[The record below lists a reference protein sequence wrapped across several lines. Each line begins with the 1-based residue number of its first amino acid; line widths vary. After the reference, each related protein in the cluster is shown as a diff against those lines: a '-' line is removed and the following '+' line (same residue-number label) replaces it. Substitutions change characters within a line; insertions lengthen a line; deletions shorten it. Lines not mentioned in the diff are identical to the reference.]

1 MCKTFFRGDPV
12 RNKKPPFEITNAM
25 IDSVA
30 EVAELMGKLTSTNRL
45 GSNPTL
51 RRTNRIRTIHGSLAI
66 EQNTLSLEQVTAV
79 LNGKQ
84 VLAPPKDIAEVKNAY
99 EIYERL
105 DELDP
110 YSVDDLLTAH
120 GVMTRGLVEESG
132 VFRTRPVGVVDR
144 EGQILH
150 FGTLPQYVPDLVME
164 LLDWTKS
171 SQVHML
177 IRSCVFHYELELI
190 HPFADGNG
198 RIGRLWHTLLLSKW
212 NPAFAW
218 LPVESIIH
226 DRQAEYY
233 AAINTSND
241 AGEST
246 MFVEFMLSAI
256 EASLIDAIK
265 ASDEMSDGKMDQA
278 TMRWKLIEEFLK
290 NHDYIM
296 NADVRELCGVSAAT
310 ANRIL
315 NGLAAES
322 RLVKCRPNGHW
333 AYILGPVNKL

>member
-1 MCKTFFRGDPV
+1 MK
-12 RNKKPPFEITNAM
+12 NKQPPFQITNKI
-25 IDSVA
+25 IDDVA
-30 EVAELMGKLTSTNRL
+30 EISELTGRL
-45 GSNPTL
+45 SAHDHLSSNPNL

-79 LNGKQ
+79 LNGKH

-110 YSVDDLLTAH
+110 YSVDDLLNAH
-120 GVMTRGLVEESG
+120 GIMTRGLVEESG
-132 VFRTRPVGVVDR
+132 MFRTRPVGVVDQ
-144 EGQILH
+144 EGHVLH

-164 LLDWTKS
+164 MLGWAKHSDL
-171 SQVHML
+171 HML

-198 RIGRLWHTLLLSKW
+198 RVGRLWHTLLLSKW
-212 NPAFAW
+212 NPVFAW

-226 DRQAEYY
+226 DHQQEYY

-246 MFVEFMLSAI
+246 AFIEFMLSAI
-256 EASLIDAIK
+256 KASLIDAIHT
-265 ASDEMSDGKMDQA
+265 SDAMSDGKMDKKSL
-278 TMRWKLIEEFLK
+278 RWQKIEQFLQT
-290 NHDYIM
+290 HAYIM

-315 NGLAAES
+315 AGLASEGKLYKA
-322 RLVKCRPNGHW
+322 RANGHW
-333 AYILGPVNKL
+333 VYQLSN

>member
-1 MCKTFFRGDPV
+1 M

-25 IDSVA
+25 IDHVA
-30 EVAELMGKLTSTNRL
+30 EIAELVGRLTSTNQL
-45 GSNPTL
+45 SANPTL

-66 EQNTLSLEQVTAV
+66 EQNTLTLEQVTAV

-110 YSVDDLLTAH
+110 YSVDDLMTAH
-120 GVMTRGLVEESG
+120 GIMTRGLVDESG
-132 VFRTRPVGVVDR
+132 MFRTRPVGVVDQ
-144 EGQILH
+144 EGHVLH

-164 LLDWTKS
+164 LLDWVKGS
-171 SQVHML
+171 DVHML

-198 RIGRLWHTLLLSKW
+198 RVGRLWHTLLLSKW

-218 LPVESIIH
+218 LPVESMIH
-226 DRQAEYY
+226 ARQPEYY
-233 AAINTSND
+233 AAINASND

-246 MFVEFMLSAI
+246 VFIEFMLSAI
-256 EASLIDAIK
+256 KASLIDAIST
-265 ASDEMSDGKMDQA
+265 SDEMSDGTIDKA
-278 TMRWKLIEEFLK
+278 TMRWKQIEKFLETHEF
-290 NHDYIM
+290 IM
-296 NADVRELCGVSAAT
+296 NADIRTLCDVSTAT

-315 NGLAAES
+315 TGLTIEGKLI
-322 RLVKCRPNGHW
+322 RCREGGHW
-333 AYILGPVNKL
+333 AYRLGL

>member
-1 MCKTFFRGDPV
+1 M

-25 IDSVA
+25 IHDVA
-30 EVAELMGKLTSTNRL
+30 EIAELVGKLTSTNQL
-45 GSNPTL
+45 ATSPTL

-99 EIYERL
+99 EIYERM
-105 DELDP
+105 DELNP

-120 GVMTRGLVEESG
+120 GIMTRELVDESG
-132 VFRTRPVGVVDR
+132 VFRSRPVGVVDQ
-144 EGQILH
+144 EGHVLH
-150 FGTLPQYVPDLVME
+150 FGTLPQYVPDLIME
-164 LLDWTKS
+164 LLDWTKNS
-171 SQVHML
+171 DLHML

-198 RIGRLWHTLLLSKW
+198 RIGRLWHTLLLSTW

-218 LPVESIIH
+218 LPIESMIH
-226 DRQAEYY
+226 ARQPEYY
-233 AAINTSND
+233 AAINASND

-246 MFVEFMLSAI
+246 LFIEFMLSAI
-256 EASLIDAIK
+256 KASLIDAIS
-265 ASDEMSDGKMDQA
+265 ASDEMSDEPIDKA
-278 TMRWKLIEEFLK
+278 TLRWKRIEKYLETHKF
-290 NHDYIM
+290 IM

-315 NGLAAES
+315 VN
-322 RLVKCRPNGHW
+322 LVANSKLFKCREGSHW
-333 AYILGPVNKL
+333 VYRLMR

>member
-1 MCKTFFRGDPV
+1 MK
-12 RNKKPPFEITNAM
+12 NKQPPFQITNKI
-25 IDSVA
+25 IDDVVEIS
-30 EVAELMGKLTSTNRL
+30 ELTGRL
-45 GSNPTL
+45 SAHDHLSSNPNL

-79 LNGKQ
+79 LNGKH

-120 GVMTRGLVEESG
+120 GIMTRGLVEESG
-132 VFRTRPVGVVDR
+132 MFRTRPVGVVDQ
-144 EGQILH
+144 EVHVLH
-150 FGTLPQYVPDLVME
+150 FGTLPQYVPDLVAE
-164 LLDWTKS
+164 LLNWAKHSDL
-171 SQVHML
+171 HML

-212 NPAFAW
+212 NPVFAW

-226 DRQAEYY
+226 DHQQEYY
-233 AAINTSND
+233 DAIDTSND

-246 MFVEFMLSAI
+246 VFIEFMLSAI
-256 EASLIDAIK
+256 KASLIDTTYT
-265 ASDEMSDGKMDQA
+265 SDAMSDGKMDKKA
-278 TMRWKLIEEFLK
+278 LRWQKIEQFLQT
-290 NHDYIM
+290 HEYIM

-315 NGLAAES
+315 TN
-322 RLVKCRPNGHW
+322 LVDMGDLIRIHTGGHW
-333 AYILGPVNKL
+333 QYRVK

>member
-1 MCKTFFRGDPV
+1 M
-12 RNKKPPFEITNAM
+12 RNQKPPFEINNQ
-25 IDSVA
+25 IISDVA
-30 EVAELMGKLTSTNRL
+30 EIAELMGKFSVTNQLST
-45 GSNPTL
+45 NPTL
-51 RRTNRIRTIHGSLAI
+51 RRSNRIRTIHGSLAI

-79 LNGKQ
+79 LDGKQ

-105 DELDP
+105 DQLDP

-120 GVMTRGLVEESG
+120 GILTRGLVEESG
-132 VFRTRPVGVVDR
+132 QFRSRPVGVVDSQ
-144 EGQILH
+144 GNILH
-150 FGTLPQYVPDLVME
+150 FGTLPQYVPDLVMK
-164 LLDWTKS
+164 LLDWVKT

-198 RIGRLWHTLLLSKW
+198 RVGRLWHTLLLSRW
-212 NPAFAW
+212 NPVFAW

-226 DRQAEYY
+226 DRQQEYY
-233 AAINTSND
+233 AAINASND

-246 MFVEFMLSAI
+246 VFIEFMLSAI
-256 EASLIDAIK
+256 K
-265 ASDEMSDGKMDQA
+265 ASITEAMEVSDEMMDEMSDGKMDKA
-278 TMRWKLIEEFLK
+278 TQRWKKIEAYLK

-296 NADVRELCGVSAAT
+296 NADVRELCGVSSAT

-315 NGLAAES
+315 SSFVTEGKLAKYRED
-322 RLVKCRPNGHW
+322 GHW
-333 AYILGPVNKL
+333 AYKKEIVFK

>member
-1 MCKTFFRGDPV
+1 M
-12 RNKKPPFEITNAM
+12 RNKKPPFEITNQM
-25 IDSVA
+25 IGYVA
-30 EVAELMGKLTSTNRL
+30 EIAELVGKLSAVSSL
-45 GSNPTL
+45 SANPTL
-51 RRTNRIRTIHGSLAI
+51 RRSNRIRTIHGSLAI

-79 LNGKQ
+79 LNGKH

-120 GVMTRGLVEESG
+120 GIMTRGLLEESG
-132 VFRTRPVGVVDR
+132 VFRSRPVGVVDN
-144 EGQILH
+144 EGNVLH

-164 LLDWTKS
+164 LLDWAKTS
-171 SQVHML
+171 EVHIL

-198 RIGRLWHTLLLSKW
+198 RVGRLWHTLLLSKW

-226 DRQAEYY
+226 DRQQEYY
-233 AAINTSND
+233 AAINASND

-246 MFVEFMLSAI
+246 EFIEFMLSAI
-256 EASLIDAIK
+256 KASLMEAINT
-265 ASDEMSDGKMDQA
+265 SDEMSDGKMDKS
-278 TMRWKLIEEFLK
+278 TLRWKKIEAYLRT
-290 NHDYIM
+290 HDYIM

-315 NGLAAES
+315 VS
-322 RLVKCRPNGHW
+322 LVEGDKLIRYREGGHW
-333 AYILGPVNKL
+333 AYQLFSSN